1 MKAYRLTVSTPD
13 GNVFSGE
20 CVSLSVRGTEGEL
33 AIMAGHVPF
42 VTSLVPSDCTIVLE
56 DESEIRA
63 NLTGG
68 LLTVG
73 ENKATLIAGSF
84 KIITE

>member
-42 VTSLVPSDCTIVLE
+42 VTSLVPSECKILLE
-56 DESEIRA
+56 DETEICSRI
-63 NLTGG
+63 TGG

-73 ENKATLIAGSF
+73 DKETTLIAGSF
-84 KIITE
+84 KITE